1 MNRTSANGTV
11 VKSMSL
17 RRSTFNR
24 TELLYSHVIKLFFT
38 QLFVSSLFFTV
49 LLTSNYERY
58 MNIITVSWKVLFPY
72 TSSLLSFTAK
82 VLAATITLLSST
94 YTMGD
99 NLISRM
105 ATWDSAHLNRTGCIH
120 LQSISLIKLSTLLD
134 DSALSVNILGTHFQ
148 E

>member
-17 RRSTFNR
+17 RRSAFSR

-58 MNIITVSWKVLFPY
+58 MNMESVIPIYIIFIVVVYSNSFGGNDNFIIFHIYDGWQLNFQNGHVRFCTPEQNWLHTPSKHFPY
-72 TSSLLSFTAK
+72 KAKHFVRWWCPFCKHSWNSFSG
-82 VLAATITLLSST
+82 IT
-94 YTMGD
+94 
-99 NLISRM
+99 
-105 ATWDSAHLNRTGCIH
+105 
-120 LQSISLIKLSTLLD
+120 
-134 DSALSVNILGTHFQ
+134 F
-148 E
+148 